1 MKILVL
7 GASGMLGNTFY
18 ELFKR
23 NKFKEFKFTFT
34 SRKKIKNFLKFD
46 PTKLQT
52 YKSIKKTNPDVIINC
67 IGVIKPHINES
78 SPSSII
84 NAFEINSNLPR
95 NLLKLFPKS
104 KIIHFNTDCVFS
116 GKLGGYTESHKKDC
130 NDIYGIS
137 KSLGEVSSNRIMNL
151 RCSIIGK
158 EKTTK
163 LSLLSWFLNNKSD
176 DINGFTNHYW
186 NGLTTTALAR
196 IVQGIIINKYFKQG
210 LFNIIPK
217 DAVTKYGLL
226 KIFNKKF
233 FSNKKNIIPNK
244 NKLKLNRTL
253 ATRYVN
259 FNKKLWKTA
268 GYTNIPTIKDMI
280 EEL

>member
-18 ELFKR
+18 EIFKR
-23 NKFKEFKFTFT
+23 NKLKEFKFIFT

-52 YKSIKKTNPDVIINC
+52 YRSIKKTNPDIIINC

-116 GKLGGYTESHKKDC
+116 GKLGAYIESHKKDC

>member
-1 MKILVL
+1 MNILVL
-7 GASGMLGNTFY
+7 GATGMLGNTFY

-23 NKFKEFKFTFT
+23 NKVKEFKFTFT
-34 SRKKIKNFLKFD
+34 SRKKIKNLLEFD
-46 PTKLQT
+46 ATKLQT
-52 YKSIKKTNPDVIINC
+52 YRSIKKTNPDIIINC

-78 SPSSII
+78 SPFSII

-116 GKLGGYTESHKKDC
+116 GKLGGYTESQKKDC

-158 EKTTK
+158 EKDTK
-163 LSLLSWFLNNKSD
+163 LSLLSWFLDNKSI

-186 NGLTTTALAR
+186 NGLTTTALVR
-196 IVQGIIINKYFKQG
+196 IVNGIIINKSFKHG

-217 DAVTKYGLL
+217 DSITKYGLL

-233 FSNKKNIIPNK
+233 FANKKNIIPIK
-244 NKLKLNRTL
+244 NRLKVNRIL
-253 ATRYVN
+253 ATRHIN
-259 FNKKLWKTA
+259 LNKKLWKNA
-268 GYTNIPTIKDMI
+268 GYTNIPTIKNMI